1 MLQQPSNLARTT
13 QVRGGS
19 PRAASADAGEDLQAL
34 LKRGRKFSVY
44 AEEILGV
51 RFNKAQRRVARVLD
65 TVPADG
71 SWPLKELVVVAANQI
86 GKTFLQAIIMSWA
99 CLYKIGVDPADQ
111 KAWIAAPYLWIH
123 LGPVQQQAYHA
134 QKDLK
139 MLLLGEHPAQV
150 NGSKLPPG
158 LISPSKIE
166 NYYDGFT
173 LWNGSIIMFRT
184 GERKAEAVL
193 GYRAAAISVDEA
205 AFFDYLTETKNTVL
219 MMRLVASGGPLF
231 MFSTPNGMNDFFD
244 QADAI
249 KTDGRELEDMV
260 WGIDGR
266 YLVWAIITDNEGY
279 GLSSDEIARME
290 AQLNPA
296 TREQQLRGAFL
307 EPQEAF
313 FVPQEPILNSFKKD
327 MPSFQPPVP
336 GHKYAIA
343 WDISVASDPTVA
355 YVIDVT
361 KWPWEAVCEV
371 YYEKPLSATG
381 LVGEIFRL
389 HAMFHGHRDANV
401 LSAPTQAMS
410 AFDATSMGGAV
421 MRDLL
426 TDLHPKRPINMA
438 GSPKKKIQAL
448 TNLKNR
454 LTKGEIMIPYEWNGL
469 RQEVLNYRLNDK
481 HIRQDRV
488 MALMMADMVAT
499 TMAGNTPSK
508 PINPHA
514 RVTGKRELRWR

>member
-1 MLQQPSNLARTT
+1 MTSPLPSNSAKRKP
-13 QVRGGS
+13 VGAD
-19 PRAASADAGEDLQAL
+19 AASAASDLQAL
-34 LKRGRKFSVY
+34 LQRGRRFSVY
-44 AEEILGV
+44 AEEILGI

-99 CLYKIGVDPADQ
+99 SLYKIGVDPRDQ
-111 KAWIAAPYLWIH
+111 KAWASAPYLWIH

-134 QKDLK
+134 YKDLK
-139 MLLLGEHPAQV
+139 MLTMGEHPAQV
-150 NGSKLPPG
+150 NGCKLPKG
-158 LISPSKIE
+158 LITPTKIE

-173 LWNGSIIMFRT
+173 LWNGAIIMFRT

-231 MFSTPNGMNDFFD
+231 LFSTPNGMNDFFD
-244 QADAI
+244 QADSI
-249 KTDGRELEDMV
+249 RTDGRDMGDMH
-260 WGIDGR
+260 WQDDNR
-266 YLVWAIITDNEGY
+266 HLVWAVITDNEGY
-279 GLSSDEIARME
+279 GLSTEEIQRME
-290 AQLNPA
+290 KQLNPA

-313 FVPQEPILNSFKKD
+313 FVPQEPILNSFKKE
-327 MPSFQPPVP
+327 MLSFQPPVP

-361 KWPWEAVCEV
+361 KWPWEGVCEI
-371 YYEKPLSATG
+371 YYGKPLSATG
-381 LVGEIFRL
+381 LVGEIHRL
-389 HAMFHGHRDANV
+389 HAMFHNHQDANT
-401 LSAPTQAMS
+401 LSAPSQAIS

-426 TDLHPKRPINMA
+426 SGLHPKRPINMA
-438 GSPKKKIQAL
+438 GSPKKKLQAL

-454 LTKGEIMIPYEWNGL
+454 LTKGELILPYEWNGL
-469 RQEVLNYRLNDK
+469 RQEVLNYRLKDDK
-481 HIRQDRV
+481 IRQDRV

-499 TMAGNTPSK
+499 TMASNTQSR

-514 RVTGKRELRWR
+514 RVTRKRELRWR